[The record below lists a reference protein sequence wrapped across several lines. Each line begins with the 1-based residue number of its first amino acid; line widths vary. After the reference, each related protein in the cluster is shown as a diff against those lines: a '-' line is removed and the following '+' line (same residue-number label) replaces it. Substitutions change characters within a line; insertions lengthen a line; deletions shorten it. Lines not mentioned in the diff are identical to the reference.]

1 MAQLNKVTILIY
13 RGHTMSQDTPN
24 KPTRGGA
31 RKGAGRKAGSG
42 QFKEPT
48 VVKTHPRI
56 IGHFIGAMADPFI
69 KTAKIQTLCNR
80 RVRCHPMQW

>member
-1 MAQLNKVTILIY
+1 
-13 RGHTMSQDTPN
+13 MSQDTPN

-48 VVKTHPRI
+48 VVKRI
-56 IGHFIGAMADPFI
+56 PESF
-69 KTAKIQTLCNR
+69 KKIANFTSTRMDLQ
-80 RVRCHPMQW
+80 